1 MYSSVDELKLAI
13 GFQVNVMQGKMEDD
27 DFDEALGVILENNSQ
42 FIDGMINTRV
52 DQSVLE
58 GNAVLKS
65 VELSLSKYDVWSQY
79 ARNEVP
85 ETVREDKR
93 EAMKILEKIQKGTI
107 VLVVDTTAETP
118 RIEPSFD
125 EATRVFGTEL

>member
-13 GFQVNVMQGKMEDD
+13 GFQITTMQGKIEDD

-65 VELSLSKYDVWSQY
+65 VELSLSKYDVFGQFN
-79 ARNEVP
+79 RNEMP
-85 ETVREDKR
+85 EAIREDKR

>member
-13 GFQVNVMQGKMEDD
+13 GFQITTMQGKMEDD

-52 DQSVLE
+52 DQSVLG

-65 VELSLSKYDVWSQY
+65 VELSLSKYDVFGQFN
-79 ARNEVP
+79 RNEMP
-85 ETVREDKR
+85 EAIREDKR